1 MNGFLWDEQ
10 LAGNEYPQ
18 RTRVINAW
26 NTAIEMATAA
36 RDSLKDFNPQALE
49 AKGEEVQAIENSA
62 KKRKLTIN
70 QKKLAVRKWIA
81 KQHPA

>member
-1 MNGFLWDEQ
+1 MNGFLWDEE
-10 LAGNEYPQ
+10 LAGDERPQ

-26 NTAIEMATAA
+26 KTAMEMATAA
-36 RDSLKDFNPQALE
+36 RDSLKDLNAQALA
-49 AKGEEVQAIENSA
+49 AKGEEVQRLEDGA
-62 KKRKLTIN
+62 KKRKLGVN